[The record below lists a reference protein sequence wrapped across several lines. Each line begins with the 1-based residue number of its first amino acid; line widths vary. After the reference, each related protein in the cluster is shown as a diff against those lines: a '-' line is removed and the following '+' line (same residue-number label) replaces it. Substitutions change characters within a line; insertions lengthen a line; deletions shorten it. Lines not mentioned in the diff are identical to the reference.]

1 MKYNP
6 KEIEPK
12 WQKKWADDR
21 IDHVEDF
28 SDKHKY
34 YVLDMFPYP
43 SGVGLHVGHFKGY
56 VATDIVSRLKRMQG
70 FDVLHPIGWDAFGL
84 PAENFAIKTG
94 IHPEIT
100 TDKNINNIKKQMQI
114 AGLSYDWDREIN
126 TTDPDYYK
134 WTQWIFLKL
143 YEKGLAYKKMLPINW
158 CPSCKTGLANEEVVD
173 GKCERCGAETTKKDI
188 EQWILKITAYADRLL
203 EDLEGLDW
211 PEKIKEMQK
220 NWIGRSEG
228 WEVDFEIKNSG
239 KKVTVFTTRIDT
251 LFGCTYVVLAP
262 ESQLI
267 KDLENQIDNMDEVS
281 SYIDKARSKSDLER
295 ISEVKDKTGVELRG
309 IKAINPING
318 REVSVFIADYV
329 LASYGTGSVMAV
341 PAHDERDYD
350 FAKKYDLPIIEVIRP
365 GDGSSDIDSQAFVED
380 GFLVNSDIYSEMD
393 SESARKSIGESLKE
407 EGFAREKVNY
417 KLHDWPF
424 SRQRYWGEPIPIIHC
439 PACGIVPLETKDL
452 PLTLP
457 HVEKYEPTGTGESPL
472 AAIEDWVNVKCPKC
486 GLDAKR
492 ETNTMPQWAG
502 SCWYY
507 LRYLDNMNDQALV
520 DPEKEKRWM
529 PVDLYVGGAEHAVL
543 HLLYSRF
550 WHKFLFDIGVV
561 STKEPFQKLRNIG
574 LVLAHDGQ
582 KMSKS
587 KGNVISP
594 DSVIEE
600 FGADTLRVY
609 EMFMGPFDQAI
620 GWNEQGVK
628 GVNRFITRVWDLVLS
643 VDKSTSSEEMVSET
657 HKLIK
662 KTTDD
667 LERMKF
673 NTPVAFFMEYINF
686 AYDHKEDIGTDCL
699 SIFVRLF
706 SPFAPHI
713 CEELWEMLD
722 KDGSVARAQWPVYH
736 EELVILAKTI
746 LIIQINGKVRD
757 KMEFDGEV
765 TEDIVDGIVRSNQ
778 VIKKWTEGQEIKNVI
793 LVKGKLINIVI

>member
-1 MKYNP
+1 MNYDP
-6 KEIEPK
+6 RRIESK
-12 WQKKWADDR
+12 WQEKWKQDNS
-21 IDHVEDF
+21 DHVGDF
-28 SDKHKY
+28 SDKTKY

-56 VATDIVSRLKRMQG
+56 VATDIVSRMKRMQG
-70 FDVLHPIGWDAFGL
+70 FDVLHPMGWDAFGL

-100 TDKNINNIKKQMQI
+100 TEKNISNIKKQMMS

-143 YEKGLAYKKMLPINW
+143 YEKGLAYKKLLPINW

-203 EDLEGLDW
+203 EDLDSLDW
-211 PEKIKEMQK
+211 PDKIKEMQR

-228 WEVDFEIKNSG
+228 WEVDFEIKDTG
-239 KKVTVFTTRIDT
+239 KKITVFTTRIDT

-262 ESQLI
+262 ENPLVGELKI
-267 KDLENQIDNMDEVS
+267 LNKGEVQE
-281 SYIDKARSKSDLER
+281 YVERSKNKSDLER
-295 ISEVKDKTGVELRG
+295 ISDVKDKTGVVLGG

-318 REVSVFIADYV
+318 KEVSVFVADYV

-350 FAKKYDLPIIEVIRP
+350 FAKKYSLPVIEVIKAE
-365 GDGSSDIDSQAFVED
+365 GGNSSIEEEAFVND
-380 GFLVNSDIYSEMD
+380 GFLVNSDTFSDMD
-393 SESARKSIGESLKE
+393 SASARKAIGESLKE

-424 SRQRYWGEPIPIIHC
+424 SRQRYWGEPIPMIHC
-439 PACGIVPLETKDL
+439 KKCGIVPLKESDL

-457 HVEKYEPTGTGESPL
+457 HVDRYEPTGTGESPL
-472 AAIEDWVNVKCPKC
+472 AAIDEWVNVKCPIC
-486 GLDAKR
+486 GEPARR

-507 LRYLDNMNDQALV
+507 LRYLDKENSTALV
-520 DPEKEKRWM
+520 DPGKEKRWM

-550 WHKFLFDIGVV
+550 WHKFLFDIGAV
-561 STKEPFQKLRNIG
+561 STNEPFQKLRNIG

-594 DSVIEE
+594 NSVIDDY
-600 FGADTLRVY
+600 GADTLRVY

-620 GWNEQGVK
+620 GWNEQGVR
-628 GVNRFITRVWDLVLS
+628 GVNKFLSRVWDIVIS
-643 VDKSTSSEEMVSET
+643 CKDEPTSSDEVISET
-657 HKLIK
+657 NKLVK
-662 KTTDD
+662 KTTND

-673 NTPVAFFMEYINF
+673 NTPVAFFMEYMNF
-686 AYDHKEDIGTDCL
+686 VYSKKEEVGIDCL
-699 SIFVRLF
+699 STFLKLLA
-706 SPFAPHI
+706 PFAPHI
-713 CEELWEMLD
+713 SEELWEISGNQGHVLEQ
-722 KDGSVARAQWPVYH
+722 SWP
-736 EELVILAKTI
+736 EADDSLIKSEKTI
-746 LIIQINGKVRD
+746 LVIQINGKVRD
-757 KMEFDGEV
+757 KMEFDGVVDQEGAERIVKENPKVLKWIDGKEV
-765 TEDIVDGIVRSNQ
+765 
-778 VIKKWTEGQEIKNVI
+778 KNVI
-793 LVKGKLINIVI
+793 LVKGKLINIVV

>member
-1 MKYNP
+1 MNYDP
-6 KEIEPK
+6 RRIESK
-12 WQKKWADDR
+12 WQEKWKQDNS
-21 IDHVEDF
+21 DHVGDF
-28 SDKHKY
+28 SDKTKY
-34 YVLDMFPYP
+34 FVLDMFPYP

-56 VATDIVSRLKRMQG
+56 VATDIVSRMKRMQG
-70 FDVLHPIGWDAFGL
+70 FDVLHPMGWDAFGL

-100 TDKNINNIKKQMQI
+100 TEKNISNIKKQMMS

-143 YEKGLAYKKMLPINW
+143 YEKGLAYKKLLPINW

-203 EDLEGLDW
+203 EDLDSLDW
-211 PEKIKEMQK
+211 PDKIKEMQR

-228 WEVDFEIKNSG
+228 WEVDFEIKDTG
-239 KKVTVFTTRIDT
+239 KKITVFTTRIDT

-262 ESQLI
+262 ENPLVGELKI
-267 KDLENQIDNMDEVS
+267 LNKGEVQE
-281 SYIDKARSKSDLER
+281 YVERSKNKSDLER
-295 ISEVKDKTGVELRG
+295 ISDVKDKTGVVLGG

-318 REVSVFIADYV
+318 KEVSVFVADYV

-350 FAKKYDLPIIEVIRP
+350 FAKKYSLPVIEVIKAE
-365 GDGSSDIDSQAFVED
+365 GGNSSIEEEAFVND
-380 GFLVNSDIYSEMD
+380 GFLVNSDTFSDMD
-393 SESARKSIGESLKE
+393 SASARKAIGESLKE

-424 SRQRYWGEPIPIIHC
+424 SRQRYWGEPIPMIHC
-439 PACGIVPLETKDL
+439 KKCGIVPLKESDL

-457 HVEKYEPTGTGESPL
+457 HVDRYEPTGTGESPL
-472 AAIEDWVNVKCPKC
+472 AAIDEWVNVKCPIC
-486 GLDAKR
+486 GEPARR

-507 LRYLDNMNDQALV
+507 LRYLDKENSTALV
-520 DPEKEKRWM
+520 DPGKEKRWM

-550 WHKFLFDIGVV
+550 WHKFLFDIGAV
-561 STKEPFQKLRNIG
+561 STNEPFQKLRNIG

-594 DSVIEE
+594 NSVIDDY
-600 FGADTLRVY
+600 GADTLRVY

-620 GWNEQGVK
+620 GWNEQGVR
-628 GVNRFITRVWDLVLS
+628 GVNKFLSRVWDIVIS
-643 VDKSTSSEEMVSET
+643 CKDEPTSSDEVISET
-657 HKLIK
+657 NKLVK
-662 KTTDD
+662 KTTND

-673 NTPVAFFMEYINF
+673 NTPVAFFMEYMNF
-686 AYDHKEDIGTDCL
+686 VYSKKEEVGIDCL
-699 SIFVRLF
+699 STFLKLLA
-706 SPFAPHI
+706 PFAPHI
-713 CEELWEMLD
+713 SEELWEISGNQGHVLEQ
-722 KDGSVARAQWPVYH
+722 SWP
-736 EELVILAKTI
+736 EADDSLIKSEKTI
-746 LIIQINGKVRD
+746 LVIQINGKVRD
-757 KMEFDGEV
+757 KMEFDGVVDQEGAERIFKENPKVLKWIDGKEV
-765 TEDIVDGIVRSNQ
+765 
-778 VIKKWTEGQEIKNVI
+778 KNVI
-793 LVKGKLINIVI
+793 LVKGKLINIVV